1 MSEYVLLYRNTAE
14 ARELAMGTP
23 EKAQASLARWRT
35 WMETLAA
42 NGQLKNRGIALEM
55 QSQVVR
61 GAKRSPTDGPYAET
75 KELVGGFS
83 VIEARDIEHAAEIAA
98 GCPIVQSGGSVEVR
112 PVKPIPA

>member
-14 ARELAMGTP
+14 AREQAMGTP
-23 EKAQASLARWRT
+23 ERAQASMARWRT

-55 QSQVVR
+55 ASQVVR
-61 GAKRSPTDGPYAET
+61 GSKKTVTDGPYAET

-83 VIEARDIEHAAEIAA
+83 VIEARDIAHAAQIAE
-98 GCPIVQSGGSVEVR
+98 GCPIVQFGGSVEVR
-112 PVKPIPA
+112 PVKHLPV

>member
-23 EKAQASLARWRT
+23 ERAQASLARWRT
-35 WMETLAA
+35 WMEKLAA

-55 QSQVVR
+55 ASQVVR
-61 GAKRSPTDGPYAET
+61 GSGKSATDGPYAET

-83 VIEARDIEHAAEIAA
+83 VIEARDLAHAAEIAA

-112 PVKPIPA
+112 PVKPIPV

>member
-14 ARELAMGTP
+14 ARDAAMGTP
-23 EKAQASLARWRT
+23 ERAQASMAKWRT
-35 WMETLAA
+35 WMEALAA

-55 QSQVVR
+55 ASQVVR
-61 GAKRSPTDGPYAET
+61 GPKRTPTDGPYAET

-98 GCPIVQSGGSVEVR
+98 GCPIVQAGGSVEVR
-112 PVKPIPA
+112 PVKPLPV